1 MENVMISVVTPSLN
15 QASFLEKNIVSVLNQ
30 NYPNFEQ
37 IVIDGGSSDE
47 TIDILKKYNHLKW
60 VSENDRGQAHAINK
74 GFKLTK
80 GEIIGWLNSD
90 DVYQPGA
97 FKKAAETFDRFQDVD
112 FIFSHCLR
120 IDKDDNIL
128 SMAAG
133 KDPLIWD
140 VLRNNNYIPQPT
152 VFFRK
157 CVFRK
162 TGYLDEGYFLAMDI
176 DYWRRIKKNHKM
188 MLVKDIFASFRLHS
202 ESKTS
207 LYLNNFK
214 NESKAS
220 FFKNG
225 GKVFSPFYFE
235 TFIKPKLMKIF
246 IYNPIFKRLFF
257 NVR

>member
-1 MENVMISVVTPSLN
+1 MENLMISVVTPSLN
-15 QASFLEKNIVSVLNQ
+15 QAPFLEKNIQSVLNQ
-30 NYPNFEQ
+30 YYPNFEQ
-37 IVIDGGSSDE
+37 IVIDGGSTDG
-47 TIDILKKYNHLKW
+47 TIDILKNYPHLKW
-60 VSENDRGQAHAINK
+60 VSEKDKGQSQAINK
-74 GFKLTK
+74 GFKLAK

-97 FKKAAETFDRFQDVD
+97 FKKAVAIFNRFQDID

-128 SMAAG
+128 SMGTG

-140 VLRNNNYIPQPT
+140 VLQYPNFIPQPT
-152 VFFRK
+152 VFFRN
-157 CVFRK
+157 CIFRK
-162 TGYLDEGYFLAMDI
+162 TGYLDESFFLAMDI

-188 MLVKDIFASFRLHS
+188 MLVRDIFACFRLHT
-202 ESKTS
+202 ESKTT

-214 NESKAS
+214 HESKAS

-225 GKVFSPFYFE
+225 GTVFSPYYFE
-235 TFIKPKLMKIF
+235 TFIKPKLLKIF

-257 NVR
+257 DVI